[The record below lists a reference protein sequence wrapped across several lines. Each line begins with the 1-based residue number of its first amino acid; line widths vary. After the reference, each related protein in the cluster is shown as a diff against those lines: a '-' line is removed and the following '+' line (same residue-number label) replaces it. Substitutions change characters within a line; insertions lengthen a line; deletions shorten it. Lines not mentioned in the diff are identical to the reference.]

1 MASRHCSQSLPPCAY
16 SPPLRQANKEHD
28 GRPQDHDELQS
39 ARRGRSSPRVRLG
52 GNAVGAL
59 RASAM
64 HMFPRATRRRPCRL
78 AVLARR
84 SFRNPLNT
92 DVMKA
97 GSYICSVRAKPAAD
111 GLPQAAIPAASDHPE
126 APGRAPALAPPTL
139 APTPPTPPR
148 PKGRRRARPVWPRSP
163 DAAHVKAAGDGSRG
177 ALSAACTMWRRGSV
191 VFAEPVHFHL
201 C

>member
-1 MASRHCSQSLPPCAY
+1 VASRHCSQSLPPCAY

-28 GRPQDHDELQS
+28 GRPQDHDEPQS

-52 GNAVGAL
+52 GNAVAVL
-59 RASAM
+59 RASPM

-78 AVLARR
+78 AVPARR

-111 GLPQAAIPAASDHPE
+111 GLPQAAIPAASATILKLRVVHLPSLPRRLHHTTNAA
-126 APGRAPALAPPTL
+126 APQRSPTRTACLAPFP
-139 APTPPTPPR
+139 
-148 PKGRRRARPVWPRSP
+148 
-163 DAAHVKAAGDGSRG
+163 
-177 ALSAACTMWRRGSV
+177 
-191 VFAEPVHFHL
+191 
-201 C
+201 